1 MNKIIRQNTKM
12 ADLTGKYFEKGTAFI
27 LINYC
32 SQFPEPPTLMETLHI
47 KISKSCWKLSW
58 HCIMEWESTVAQKFD
73 TNFWRKEVDKICSSC
88 LCGVLM
94 AWLKFFKEGISRF
107 QISALPGPFTGKRM
121 SPLKPGLVDE
131 VLLNRNQ
138 QRQIKA
144 VLVSAGQGEGLW
156 KAFTLLLRRRVEPF
170 ALRQVKDKAVVAP
183 D

>member
-1 MNKIIRQNTKM
+1 
-12 ADLTGKYFEKGTAFI
+12 
-27 LINYC
+27 
-32 SQFPEPPTLMETLHI
+32 
-47 KISKSCWKLSW
+47 
-58 HCIMEWESTVAQKFD
+58 
-73 TNFWRKEVDKICSSC
+73 
-88 LCGVLM
+88 
-94 AWLKFFKEGISRF
+94 
-107 QISALPGPFTGKRM
+107 M

-170 ALRQVKDKAVVAP
+170 ILRQVKDKAVVAP